1 MADVIQC
8 RDWLGF
14 SRDWE
19 GGVCGVTSVGLNLQ
33 KEVGS
38 ITVMSIT
45 SGRDGSAA
53 AWTVLLPDWIQG
65 DSLPSS
71 SPSPSPLAAM
81 TPTSTSRAMT
91 KRTSLPAPWSSWRT
105 ISTTW

>member
-1 MADVIQC
+1 MADAIQC
-8 RDWLGF
+8 RNWLGF

-19 GGVCGVTSVGLNLQ
+19 EGICGVTLMGVSLQ

-45 SGRDGSAA
+45 SGHDGSAS
-53 AWTVLLPDWIQG
+53 AWTVLLPGWVRG

-71 SPSPSPLAAM
+71 SPPPSPLAAT
-81 TPTSTSRAMT
+81 TPTSTSRVMT
-91 KRTSLPAPWSSWRT
+91 RRTSLPAPWSLWRT
-105 ISTTW
+105 TSTTW